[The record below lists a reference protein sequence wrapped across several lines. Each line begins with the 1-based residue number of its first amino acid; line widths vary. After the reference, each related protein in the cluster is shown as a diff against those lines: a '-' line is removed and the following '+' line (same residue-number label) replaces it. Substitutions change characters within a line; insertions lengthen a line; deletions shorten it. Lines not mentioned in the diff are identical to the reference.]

1 MSAMSYEPQMA
12 VTSFNYVTPDF
23 LENVQPEKSKVDLN
37 KYPKSSNSLMS
48 QEEVLDYFGLVSRN
62 TIYMWRKKRGFPNPI
77 TLCPARWLRDDVT
90 KWQSQASKN
99 IT

>member
-1 MSAMSYEPQMA
+1 MSAMNFEPQMS
-12 VTSFNYVTPDF
+12 VTNFNYVAPNFIQKD
-23 LENVQPEKSKVDLN
+23 KSNNHNVDLE

-48 QEEVLDYFGLVSRN
+48 QEEVLDYFGLISRN

-90 KWQSQASKN
+90 KWQSSASKN
-99 IT
+99 S